1 MQLPSTSYKMFYCVL
16 WSLELTYPKLATWW
30 LGISFGKKS
39 QFNQYGAVPASTSS
53 AFMNNE
59 VDKWVLPQVADW
71 NTTEHR
77 NCFFIFVAENGKDVF
92 GKSPNCHLFPSPPWD
107 AIARLGFHRRSQR
120 QFCSV
125 TPACRSSDTRQSVYQ
140 QWVGFNFQSLD
151 FNKPL
156 EKYSCDFSPQTETG
170 RAAESSHVVCSL
182 YSVVCR
188 KWIGQTL
195 LQMCISGMTRKQVT
209 LLSLEYPPPD
219 HRVYLLYTKARLPL
233 AHLRICHVYFSLSNP
248 PWQKNQR
255 GFSSFPYPCLPCL
268 AVLMSDNASWFFF
281 TGYCCWKLLWCT
293 GTLIRWV

>member
-1 MQLPSTSYKMFYCVL
+1 MGASPGGRLKHNRAQKLLFHFCGWKREGCFWKVTQLPSLPIPSMRCHCKVGF
-16 WSLELTYPKLATWW
+16 SLQK
-30 LGISFGKKS
+30 
-39 QFNQYGAVPASTSS
+39 PASVLLGNSS
-53 AFMNNE
+53 LQKFRYKTISLSAMSGIQFS
-59 VDKWVLPQVADW
+59 VPRFQQ
-71 NTTEHR
+71 TTGKIQLW
-77 NCFFIFVAENGKDVF
+77 FF
-92 GKSPNCHLFPSPPWD
+92 
-107 AIARLGFHRRSQR
+107 
-120 QFCSV
+120 
-125 TPACRSSDTRQSVYQ
+125 
-140 QWVGFNFQSLD
+140 
-151 FNKPL
+151 
-156 EKYSCDFSPQTETG
+156 PQTETG

>member
-30 LGISFGKKS
+30 LGISFGKKT

-107 AIARLGFHRRSQR
+107 AIARLGFHCRSQR

-156 EKYSCDFSPQTETG
+156 EKYSCDFSHKQKLDG
-170 RAAESSHVVCSL
+170 LLRALMWFAHFTVLCAESELVKLCFK
-182 YSVVCR
+182 C
-188 KWIGQTL
+188 
-195 LQMCISGMTRKQVT
+195 
-209 LLSLEYPPPD
+209 
-219 HRVYLLYTKARLPL
+219 AFL
-233 AHLRICHVYFSLSNP
+233 A
-248 PWQKNQR
+248 WQGSK
-255 GFSSFPYPCLPCL
+255 
-268 AVLMSDNASWFFF
+268 
-281 TGYCCWKLLWCT
+281 
-293 GTLIRWV
+293 